1 MNIQSQIGVTA
12 ALPAITMSDDFFEKL
27 MTVVEDT
34 DESDDRMELLP
45 TMLKRSLRGLMEFE
59 GLVFDFGKKYSPD
72 SNIGYWLA
80 AKTNQQNSFMMYPSG
95 DKSFHVVNS
104 DNYSECRVDSRIFGI
119 MMTLMAFSHGSG
131 RYYNVDEKL
140 SETLAEHYH
149 ALRGAFYNLAESI
162 VYDPES
168 QASEEEKEQVR
179 AMSSAITSF
188 LD

>member
-1 MNIQSQIGVTA
+1 
-12 ALPAITMSDDFFEKL
+12 
-27 MTVVEDT
+27 
-34 DESDDRMELLP
+34 
-45 TMLKRSLRGLMEFE
+45 
-59 GLVFDFGKKYSPD
+59 
-72 SNIGYWLA
+72 
-80 AKTNQQNSFMMYPSG
+80 
-95 DKSFHVVNS
+95 
-104 DNYSECRVDSRIFGI
+104 